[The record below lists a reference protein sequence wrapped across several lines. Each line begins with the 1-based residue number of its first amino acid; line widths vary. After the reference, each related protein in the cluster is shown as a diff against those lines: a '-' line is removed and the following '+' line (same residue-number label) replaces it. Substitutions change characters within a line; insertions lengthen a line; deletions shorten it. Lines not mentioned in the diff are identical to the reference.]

1 MEEIEKYAGQVEEKL
16 EKLHDYENYIA
27 SLQKKYE
34 ESCRKLEV
42 LAEELSEIRQKQ
54 AQIFVERIR
63 LGLKDLNFLDVQFEM
78 NLPDFWNAGKM
89 GSMSQNFLCR

>member
-1 MEEIEKYAGQVEEKL
+1 MTMKII
-16 EKLHDYENYIA
+16 LHP
-27 SLQKKYE
+27 SKKNMK

-78 NLPDFWNAGKM
+78 KFTRLLECRKM